1 MLPEPSEQPKLQDAS
16 ELSVAEDFSE
26 IGESDE
32 DYVPNKEEV
41 AKEDENELAEEN
53 ESAHDIS
60 EDKLKESDL
69 LEGISEEELDVS
81 DEDKDHKVKIADA
94 LGVDWSQLI
103 TPKEKKDMSISDP
116 GSFRKQW
123 TPAAI
128 FSRIGLPKNLLRPG
142 QFEELIQKVND
153 QGNGKLEILD
163 PNPGIHCYLMKQK
176 TLSERPDTKVCKPA
190 LSARTDQEFRRKLLG
205 LPALQPMY

>member
-1 MLPEPSEQPKLQDAS
+1 M
-16 ELSVAEDFSE
+16 
-26 IGESDE
+26 
-32 DYVPNKEEV
+32 
-41 AKEDENELAEEN
+41 
-53 ESAHDIS
+53 SAHDIS

-81 DEDKDHKVKIADA
+81 DEDKDQKVKIADA

-103 TPKEKKDMSISDP
+103 TPKEKREANVSDP

-142 QFEELIQKVND
+142 QFEEVIEKVNG

-163 PNPGIHCYLMKQK
+163 PNPGIHCYLMEQK
-176 TLSERPDTKVCKPA
+176 KLTERPDTKLCKPA
-190 LSARTDQEFRRKLLG
+190 LSARTDQAFRRKLLG
-205 LPALQPMY
+205 LPPLQPMY